1 MNIIKSQNPEE
12 INVHRQLW
20 GENAEEVIY
29 GGRNNNRKWQKTT
42 RDVHFVILEL
52 RNLDIVR
59 LW

>member
-1 MNIIKSQNPEE
+1 MNIIESQNPEE
-12 INVHRQLW
+12 STVV
-20 GENAEEVIY
+20 ETT
-29 GGRNNNRKWQKTT
+29 NRKWQKTT

>member
-29 GGRNNNRKWQKTT
+29 GGRNNNRKEQDCFAALIAVDNE
-42 RDVHFVILEL
+42 RI
-52 RNLDIVR
+52 
-59 LW
+59 